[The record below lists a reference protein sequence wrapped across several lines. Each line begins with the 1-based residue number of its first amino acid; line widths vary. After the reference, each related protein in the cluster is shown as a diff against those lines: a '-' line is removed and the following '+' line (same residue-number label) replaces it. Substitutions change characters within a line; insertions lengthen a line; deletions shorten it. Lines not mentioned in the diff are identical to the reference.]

1 MHPVNRLRLRFD
13 GEAGNRR
20 GGHQLTED
28 APSGTAEAAR
38 RGLAATMADIAALAG
53 VTKMTVSR
61 ALRQPDKVRPET
73 RERVRAAA
81 LSVGYIPNRTA
92 GSLTARSSGLVGAVV
107 PTLRHSLFAE
117 TLEGISDVL
126 ATAGIDLIVANSRY
140 QTGAEE
146 AQIRALLGRRPDA
159 IVLTGLTHT
168 RAARDLLQSA
178 GIAIVETWESAD
190 QPIDMAVGFSN
201 RDAAHA
207 MTALLAGAGYRRIVF
222 VNGPS
227 GGNERARHR
236 SEGYR
241 AAMSSAGLQAS
252 PVRILRDVGAIQ
264 PETGARI
271 LRKLVTERP
280 DIDAV
285 FFTSDVYAVGAILE
299 CRRLGLAVPDR
310 IGIAGFH
317 DLELGRVV
325 TPSLTTVHVPAQE
338 IGRVAGRM
346 ILGRLKGEEPSA
358 LRQELPFKLVVR
370 ESTRRSPP
378 AGVIDP

>member
-1 MHPVNRLRLRFD
+1 M
-13 GEAGNRR
+13 AG
-20 GGHQLTED
+20 D
-28 APSGTAEAAR
+28 ASSEPADATR
-38 RGLAATMADIAALAG
+38 HGLAATMADIAALAG

-81 LSVGYIPNRTA
+81 QSVGYIPNRTA

-126 ATAGIDLIVANSRY
+126 ATAGIDLIVSNSRY
-140 QTGAEE
+140 PTGAEE

-168 RAARDLLQSA
+168 RAARKLLQSA
-178 GIAIVETWESAD
+178 GITVVETWESAD

-201 RDAAHA
+201 RDAAQA
-207 MTALLAGAGYRRIVF
+207 MTNLLIRSGYKHIVF

-241 AAMSSAGLQAS
+241 SAMSKAGLEAS
-252 PVRILRDVGAIQ
+252 PIRILRDVGAIQ

-271 LRKLVTERP
+271 LRKLVAERP

-285 FFTSDVYAVGAILE
+285 FFTSDVYAVGAVLE
-299 CRRLGLAVPDR
+299 CRKLGIAVPDR
-310 IGIAGFH
+310 MGIAGFH
-317 DLELGRVV
+317 DLELGRIVSP
-325 TPSLTTVHVPAQE
+325 TLTTVHVPALE
-338 IGRVAGRM
+338 IGREAGRM
-346 ILGRLKGEEPSA
+346 ILARLKAEWPGTM
-358 LRQELPFKLVVR
+358 RKELPFTLVVR
-370 ESTRRSPP
+370 DSTRRSPTTEP
-378 AGVIDP
+378 GN